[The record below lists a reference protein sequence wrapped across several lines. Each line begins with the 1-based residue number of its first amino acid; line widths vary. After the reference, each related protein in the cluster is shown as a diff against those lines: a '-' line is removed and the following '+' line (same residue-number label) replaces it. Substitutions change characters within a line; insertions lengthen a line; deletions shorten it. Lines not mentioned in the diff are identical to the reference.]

1 MYQTLKGKVRRGQV
15 EIAEKI
21 TLPENATVLV
31 TIIEEVTPRTP
42 FNWQLELDAI
52 HARLN
57 ASGHKPPTAL
67 EVASYLLGEQ
77 VEQILE

>member
-15 EIAEKI
+15 EIAETI
-21 TLPENATVLV
+21 SLPENVTVLV
-31 TIIEEVTPRTP
+31 TIIEELPRRAS

-52 HARLN
+52 HARLK
-57 ASGHKPPTAL
+57 ASGHTPPTVQ
-67 EVASYLLGEQ
+67 E